1 MNIFT
6 YSKKK
11 IFFQTF
17 IYTIEKKKRFV
28 YKKMTS
34 DINEIR
40 KKALGL
46 SSRDRALLI
55 RQLLESL
62 EEGEEEDKAEE
73 LWIEETKLRYDLY
86 KQGKTSERPANQVL
100 KNAKSKLK

>member
-1 MNIFT
+1 
-6 YSKKK
+6 
-11 IFFQTF
+11 
-17 IYTIEKKKRFV
+17 
-28 YKKMTS
+28 MTS
-34 DINEIR
+34 DINEIG